1 MGRDAEQVEDLLLEW
16 VDLGFEVLDE
26 VSVLVELVV
35 GQVGE
40 DL

>member
-1 MGRDAEQVEDLLLEW
+1 VEW

-40 DL
+40 DLQDALGGGDGTGA

>member
-1 MGRDAEQVEDLLLEW
+1 VEW